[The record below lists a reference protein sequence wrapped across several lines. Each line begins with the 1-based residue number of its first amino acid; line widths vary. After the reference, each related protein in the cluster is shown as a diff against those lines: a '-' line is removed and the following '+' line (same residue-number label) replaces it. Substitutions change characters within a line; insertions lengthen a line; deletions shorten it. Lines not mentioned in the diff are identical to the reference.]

1 MGITYDLLLKHLET
15 NHQIQKLSSPKCVAV
30 LDLVG
35 QNFEAAQADSHQKC
49 RDQGENHIPSS
60 EQDMGPPPMG
70 LHHQKLGFHW
80 ILAMKTIEKDT
91 EEIKWI
97 VNPTIMKKMWLI
109 VDEPVL
115 KTDKNMRPHSD

>member
-1 MGITYDLLLKHLET
+1 MVCDGQGSGGSSDIPWILRVLKHLET
-15 NHQIQKLSSPKCVAV
+15 NHQIQKLSPKCVAV

-60 EQDMGPPPMG
+60 EQDMGLPPMG

-91 EEIKWI
+91 QVDSQSNHHEEN
-97 VNPTIMKKMWLI
+97 VPGYG
-109 VDEPVL
+109 
-115 KTDKNMRPHSD
+115 